1 MTKQEILSYF
11 PKAKKSG
18 NAYWCLCPA
27 HDDHDPSCR
36 ITFGKKR
43 AFVKCFANCTEEE
56 ILRSVGLA
64 VKDLYFETPQ
74 NYQSYNG
81 KTSTP
86 AIAYEYRNRDG
97 ELLYTKYVKYKE
109 EIPSDGKKR
118 GKIIWVARPNGE
130 RGRGNIPNMLFQLPL
145 LKEAKTIYMVEGE
158 KCATAVTQQGYVAT
172 TLDCGA
178 SSKWEDRYFQY
189 LDGKEIIILPD
200 NDEAGMK
207 YARMLKKHLPWAIIK
222 ELPDLEE
229 KEDVYDWLQKGHSM
243 DEIQSLPEYIS
254 KKTDRTSEDK
264 ATQSEI
270 LLEFVE
276 QGNLEYFLDDSN
288 EPYVAI
294 YRQGHREIYKMDSKS
309 FSLWLQMLYYEN
321 TKRTIRADNL
331 LQVVNVL
338 SFKARDKGEKIK
350 LFNRVAKGDSCFWY
364 DMTDEK
370 YSAIKI
376 STDGWDAVN
385 VPPILFERQRHQEP
399 QAVPQHDGDINK
411 IFEYVNVVKF
421 KKLFLC
427 WLVAC
432 FVPDIP
438 HPMPIIYGQKG
449 AAKSTTCELLKKII
463 DPSVMDTLSLCKDD
477 KSLFVN
483 LQSHYYLPFDNVSN
497 ITGDISDI
505 LCRAITGGAVQQ
517 RRFYTNGE
525 DYIFKFKRCL
535 TLNGIHNVASRS
547 DLLDRSI
554 MLELER
560 IPEDR
565 RREQQEVYSSFEE
578 DRPYILGAIFDV
590 LSKAMQIYPTI
601 KLNKMPRM
609 ADFCRWGYAIGE
621 AIGGFGNEFL
631 KEYNDNRTVQNKEAI
646 EGDVVA
652 TLIFELM
659 RNEYGWEGRVSNLLD
674 LLRAEAPKHGIDSK
688 DRGIPQRPNQLSK
701 RIKEVKSNLEEMGI
715 DYEFVI
721 KSDATYIKLTNN
733 KKLSELP
740 PYSEIA
746 Q

>member
-1 MTKQEILSYF
+1 MTEQEILYYF

-18 NAYWCLCPA
+18 NGYSFLCPA
-27 HDDHDPSCR
+27 HNDHNPSGY
-36 ITFGKKR
+36 ITFGEKR
-43 AFVKCFANCTEEE
+43 AFVKCYAGCTEKQ
-56 ILRSVGLA
+56 ILDSVGLTEE
-64 VKDLYFETPQ
+64 DLYY

-81 KTSTP
+81 NASTP
-86 AIAYEYRNRDG
+86 VTAYEYRNDEG
-97 ELLYTKYVKYKE
+97 ELLYFKCVKYKD

-118 GKIIWVARPNGE
+118 EKIVWVKRPDGKK
-130 RGRGNIPNMLFQLPL
+130 GRGDIPNTLFQLPL
-145 LKEAKTIYMVEGE
+145 LRDAKTIYIVEGE

-172 TLDCGA
+172 TLDCG
-178 SSKWEDRYFQY
+178 SGSKWEDRYYQY
-189 LDGKEIIILPD
+189 LNGKEIIILPD

-207 YARMLKKHLPWAIIK
+207 YARMLKKHLPWAVIK

-229 KEDVYDWLQKGHSM
+229 KEDIYDWLQKGHSM
-243 DEIQSLPEYIS
+243 DEISSLPEYIP

-264 ATQSEI
+264 PTQSET
-270 LLEFVE
+270 LMEFVKEENLEF
-276 QGNLEYFLDDSN
+276 FLDDSN
-288 EPYVAI
+288 EPYVAF
-294 YRQGHREIYKMDSKS
+294 YRKGHREIHKIDSKS
-309 FSLWLQMLYYEN
+309 FSSWLKALYYDN

-331 LQVVNVL
+331 LQVVDILGFQAQDTN
-338 SFKARDKGEKIK
+338 KKIK
-350 LFNRVAKGDSCFWY
+350 LFNRVARDENSFWY
-364 DMTDEK
+364 DMTDER

-376 STDGWDAVN
+376 STDGWDVVN
-385 VPPILFERQRHQEP
+385 IPPILFERQRHQEP
-399 QAVPQHDGDINK
+399 QVLPQQSGDIHK
-411 IFEYVNVVKF
+411 IFEYVNVAKF

-427 WLVAC
+427 WLVSC

-463 DPSVMDTLSLCKDD
+463 DPSVMDTLSLSKDD

-535 TLNGIHNVASRS
+535 TLNGIHNVANRS

-578 DRPYILGAIFDV
+578 DRPYILGAILDV
-590 LSKAMQIYPTI
+590 LSKAMQIYPTV

-621 AIGGFGNEFL
+621 AIGGFGDEFL
-631 KEYNDNRTVQNKEAI
+631 KEYYDNRTVQNKEAV
-646 EGDVVA
+646 EGDVVG
-652 TLIFELM
+652 TLIFEFM
-659 RNEYGWEGRVSNLLD
+659 REKYEWTGRISELLER
-674 LLRAEAPKHGIDSK
+674 LREEAPKHGMDSR
-688 DRGIPQRPNQLSK
+688 DRGIPQRPNVLSH
-701 RIKEVKSNLEEMGI
+701 RVKEVKSNLEEMGI
-715 DYEFVI
+715 SYEFVP
-721 KSDATYIKLTNN
+721 KSDATYIYLKNN
-733 KKLSELP
+733 NNLSELP

-746 Q
+746 K